1 MFFLYIKDLR
11 LIFRFL
17 CVNSNLEQKCGFIR
31 KLTASDDMNDIVQNG
46 FYFYMTEDVP
56 ENAPYQNASV
66 VEVYGSN
73 SDTTQKIQRVTRY
86 GAAGHTAFRP
96 LLGSAGWL
104 DWNFCAVKSDL
115 LGFGALVKDGDFND
129 IVKSGVYYVA
139 NAVTNKP
146 TSIGGLY
153 ILGSPYNNA
162 TTYTG
167 LYITNAVDGGVY
179 KITCSSSKATV
190 TKIV

>member
-1 MFFLYIKDLR
+1 ML
-11 LIFRFL
+11 
-17 CVNSNLEQKCGFIR
+17 NSNLEQKYGYIR
-31 KLTASDDMNDIVQNG
+31 RLTAADDMNDIVQNG
-46 FYFYMTEDVP
+46 FYFYLSEDAP
-56 ENAPYQNASV
+56 ENAPYQKASV

-115 LGFGALVKDGDFND
+115 LGFGAFVKDGDFND

-146 TSIGGLY
+146 ASIGGLY
-153 ILGSPYNNA
+153 ILGSPYNDA

-167 LYITNAVDGGVY
+167 LYITNAIEGGVY
-179 KITCSSSKATV
+179 KVTCSSGKATI
-190 TKIV
+190 TKLM